1 MSVEATV
8 EGERDLADVPRLLE
22 SLPRRICDIASLN
35 LARNPEADA
44 LREDDRAWSYRE
56 LAAAVDGVAA
66 RLDAAGV
73 RPGDRVL
80 IVSENCAALIALL
93 FAVTRLDAWATIV
106 NARLSSREVDAIR
119 AHCTPRRCIYLSHV
133 SDEAAAHGARHGA
146 SQQLSVGSMG
156 DVLLGPTDEAAEP
169 ENVAADP
176 PLRVA
181 CLIYTS
187 GTTGNPK
194 GVMLTH
200 RNLLFIARVSS
211 ALRALG
217 ADDRIYGVLPIAHV
231 YGLASVCL
239 GALLAGA
246 CLQLEARFSARAMRD
261 ALNRHGVSVLQ
272 GVPSMYARLVDLAR
286 AEGRALQ
293 APRLRCCFAGGAPLD
308 PSLKADVERL
318 LGRVLHNGLGLTEA
332 APTVAQTRLWS
343 PRSDCS
349 VGMLLPGLEM
359 RLVDPREGETRD
371 VPRGEPGELWVRGPS
386 VMRGYYRDAE
396 LTASTISA
404 DGWLNTGDIV
414 RRGEDGALF
423 VVGRSKELIIR
434 SGFNV
439 YPVEV
444 EAVLNSHPAVTHS
457 AVVGRPVA
465 GNEEVVA
472 FVELATGA
480 AATASEIAAFAATQL
495 APFKRPCEIVILPSL
510 PVAANGKVLKHRLRE
525 VAQRSPRSDPARVN
539 AACGLTQEEST

>member
-1 MSVEATV
+1 VSVAATADA
-8 EGERDLADVPRLLE
+8 ERELSDVPRLLE
-22 SLPRRICDIASLN
+22 SLPRRICDIASIN
-35 LARNPEADA
+35 LARNPDADA
-44 LREDDRAWSYRE
+44 LRENDRAWTYRE
-56 LAAAVDGVAA
+56 LAETVDGVAA

-93 FAVTRLDAWATIV
+93 FAVTRRDAWATIV
-106 NARLSSREVDAIR
+106 NARLSPREVDAIR
-119 AHCTPRRCIYLSHV
+119 AHCTPRRCIYLSHA
-133 SDEAAAHGARHGA
+133 SDEAAAHAARHGA
-146 SQQLSVGSMG
+146 SERLAVGSMG
-156 DVLLGPTDEAAEP
+156 EVAIGAIDDAARP
-169 ENVAADP
+169 EDVAADP
-176 PLRVA
+176 ALRVA

-211 ALRALG
+211 ALRALSG
-217 ADDRIYGVLPIAHV
+217 DDRIYTVLPISHV
-231 YGLASVCL
+231 YGLASVSL
-239 GALLAGA
+239 GGLFAGA
-246 CLQLEARFSARAMRD
+246 CLQLEPRFSAQAMRD
-261 ALNRHGVSVLQ
+261 ALETRGATVLQ
-272 GVPSMYARLVDLAR
+272 GVPSMYARLVDLAGAHSR
-286 AEGRALQ
+286 PLQ

-308 PSLKADVERL
+308 PALKASVEAL

-332 APTVAQTRLWS
+332 SPTVAQTRLSS

-349 VGMLLPGLEM
+349 VGPLLPGLEM
-359 RLVDPREGETRD
+359 RLVDPRDGGGRE
-371 VPRGEPGELWVRGPS
+371 VPDGEPGELWVRGPS

-396 LTASTISA
+396 LTARTISA

-414 RRGEDGALF
+414 CRGDDGALS

-444 EAVLNSHPAVTHS
+444 ESVLNSHPAVTLS
-457 AVVGRPVA
+457 AVVGRAVP

-472 FVELATGA
+472 FVELASGA
-480 AATASEIAAFAATQL
+480 GVTPGEIAAFAATRL
-495 APFKRPCEIVILPSL
+495 APFKRPCEIVIVPSL

-525 VAQRSPRSDPARVN
+525 AAQRLARSDPERVN
-539 AACGLTQEEST
+539 VACSLSREGSS